1 MREIVF
7 VRTDYEYQSY
17 SDLWRL
23 VELSG
28 FPWIYV
34 KDFDLEKDYVG
45 ILPTCNGE
53 LRPHITHR
61 RSILKGPQWAT
72 LIHWNLERPDSGDYE
87 VSKVTKEG
95 VSNSTSEILQYV
107 DYQWVSDRYWA
118 SMDPRL
124 IQVTMGS
131 HPGFAQGAPAAKQY
145 DACALSYNTYRRD
158 KIVGQLKQQIRM
170 APDSA
175 WGAERDR
182 ILRSSSCMVYV
193 HQTPM
198 PIGAPIRMAIAAAYR
213 LPVICERMGDPYP
226 FEPGQD
232 MIMVEYDKMV
242 PATLEAL
249 QSTGKLAEIGEKLY
263 QKLCIEQTFRK
274 SVLEGIERTLA
285 ES

>member
-7 VRTDYEYQSY
+7 VRTRYTYQSY
-17 SDLWRL
+17 QDLWRL

-28 FPWIYV
+28 FRIIYV
-34 KDFDLEKDYVG
+34 DQFDLETDYVG

-95 VSNSTSEILQYV
+95 VSNSTSEILQFV
-107 DYQWVSDRYWA
+107 DHQWVSDRWWA
-118 SMDPRL
+118 SFDPRL
-124 IQVTMGS
+124 VYVTMGS
-131 HPGFAQGAPAAKQY
+131 HPEFAGGREAMKEY
-145 DACALSYNTYRRD
+145 DACALSYNTHRRD
-158 KIVGQLKQQIRM
+158 QIYGTLKQRIRM

-198 PIGAPIRMAIAAAYR
+198 PIGAPIRMAIAAAYG
-213 LPVICERMGDPYP
+213 LPVISERLGDPHP
-226 FEPGQD
+226 HVPGHD
-232 MIMVEYDKMV
+232 LVMADYDRLV
-242 PATLEAL
+242 PAAMEAL
-249 QSTGKLAEIGEKLY
+249 RSPEHLAEVGRNLRRR
-263 QKLCIEQTFRK
+263 LCLENPFRQC
-274 SVLEGIERTLA
+274 VLDGVERTLSA
-285 ES
+285 